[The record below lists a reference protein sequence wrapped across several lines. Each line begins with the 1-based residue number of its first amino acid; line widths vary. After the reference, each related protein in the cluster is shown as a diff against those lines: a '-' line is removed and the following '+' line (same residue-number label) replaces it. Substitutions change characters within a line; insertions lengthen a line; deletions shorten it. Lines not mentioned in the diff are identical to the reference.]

1 MLSRLLKKYNN
12 LIEITTIILFCF
24 MIITVLIQV
33 FYRYILNN
41 PIMWIEELSRILLI
55 WNIFLGSIVAHYNYE
70 HPGID
75 YFISKIPTNLKKYFE
90 LLIHFI
96 IYIVIFC
103 LFFYSIRLYFLL
115 KFIKT
120 PALGLGFRYIIISV
134 TIMSFSIFVNQLKFT
149 YDFFLSAFKKKT
161 GEVVHV

>member
-1 MLSRLLKKYNN
+1 MLNRLLRNYNK
-12 LIEITTIILFCF
+12 LIEVITIILFCF
-24 MIITVLIQV
+24 MIVSVLIQV
-33 FYRYILNN
+33 FYRYILSN

-75 YFISKIPTNLKKYFE
+75 YFISKIPSHLRKYFE
-90 LLIHFI
+90 LFIHTI
-96 IYIVIFC
+96 IYIVIIC
-103 LFFYSIRLYFLL
+103 LFFYSIRLYSLL

-134 TIMSFSIFVNQLKFT
+134 TVMSFSIFVNQLKFT
-149 YDFFLSAFKKKT
+149 RDFFLRNFRKNIDR
-161 GEVVHV
+161 

>member
-1 MLSRLLKKYNN
+1 MDLLNRLLRNYNK
-12 LIEITTIILFCF
+12 LIEVITITLFCF
-24 MIITVLIQV
+24 MIISVLIQV
-33 FYRYILNN
+33 FYRYILSN

-75 YFISKIPTNLKKYFE
+75 YFISKIPSHLRKYFE
-90 LLIHFI
+90 LFIHII
-96 IYIVIFC
+96 IYIVIIC

-149 YDFFLSAFKKKT
+149 HDFFLRNFKK
-161 GEVVHV
+161 

>member
-1 MLSRLLKKYNN
+1 LLNRLLRNYNKS
-12 LIEITTIILFCF
+12 IEIITIILFCF
-24 MIITVLIQV
+24 MIISVLIQV
-33 FYRYILNN
+33 FYRYILSN

-55 WNIFLGSIVAHYNYE
+55 WNIFLGSIIAHYNYE

-75 YFISKIPTNLKKYFE
+75 YFINKIPSYLRKYFE
-90 LLIHFI
+90 LFIHTI
-96 IYIVIFC
+96 IYIVIIC

-149 YDFFLSAFKKKT
+149 HNFFLRNFKKNIDR
-161 GEVVHV
+161 

>member
-1 MLSRLLKKYNN
+1 MDLLNRLLKNYNKS
-12 LIEITTIILFCF
+12 IEIITIILFCF
-24 MIITVLIQV
+24 MIISVLIQV
-33 FYRYILNN
+33 FYRYILSN

-55 WNIFLGSIVAHYNYE
+55 WNIFLGSIIAHYNYE

-75 YFISKIPTNLKKYFE
+75 YFINKIPSYLRKYFE
-90 LLIHFI
+90 LFIHTI
-96 IYIVIFC
+96 IYIVIIC

-149 YDFFLSAFKKKT
+149 HNFFLRNFKKNIDR
-161 GEVVHV
+161 